1 MLETIGKF
9 IQFCNEENQKK
20 LKNSILLGVVKAM
33 FDALKI
39 PAIACMIRALI
50 RGKVETQDSLLSF
63 GIMSLSTIGS
73 GLVQSKSMLLQTEA
87 GYDGCAKKRIE
98 IAEHMR
104 YMPKGYFNT
113 AFS

>member
-20 LKNSILLGVVKAM
+20 LKNSIFLGVVKAM

-50 RGKVETQDSLLSF
+50 RGEVETQDILLSF
-63 GIMSLSTIGS
+63 GIMLLSTIGS

-87 GYDGCAKKRIE
+87 GYDGCEKKRIE
-98 IAEHMR
+98 IAEYMR
-104 YMPKGYFNT
+104 YMPM
-113 AFS
+113 